1 MSFQDP
7 IADMISRIKNAQAV
21 NSQFVSFAASK
32 LKSAICK
39 VLLDEGYIANF
50 SQESDGTKANITVEL
65 KYFEGKPVIT
75 QFKRVSRP
83 GLRRYEGSSS
93 IPLVQNGL
101 GVAIVSTSH
110 GVMSD
115 RAARKQGIGGEVIC
129 LVS

>member
-7 IADMISRIKNAQAV
+7 IADMINRIKNAQAV
-21 NSQFVSFAASK
+21 NSQSVSFAASK

-39 VLLDEGYIANF
+39 VLLDEGYIENF
-50 SQESDGTKANITVEL
+50 SEEADGAKANITVEL
-65 KYFEGKPVIT
+65 KYFEGKPVIAE
-75 QFKRVSRP
+75 FKRVSRP
-83 GLRRYEGSSS
+83 GLRRYESTSS
-93 IPLVQNGL
+93 IPIVQNGL

-129 LVS
+129 FVS